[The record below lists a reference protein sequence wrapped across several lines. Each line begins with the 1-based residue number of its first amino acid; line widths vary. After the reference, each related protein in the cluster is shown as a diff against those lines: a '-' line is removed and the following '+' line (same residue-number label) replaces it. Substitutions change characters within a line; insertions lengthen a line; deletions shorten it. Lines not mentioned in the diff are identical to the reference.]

1 MTNIQA
7 QLEQLFELEKALNIL
22 LDNEEYKQFQQQQE
36 LFSDK
41 IKHVLNSQSQQDL
54 NDNIEQLKK
63 LKKSVESLQQRADV
77 EFKELKDKSLLLQR
91 NKKKIKAY
99 K

>member
-7 QLEQLFELEKALNIL
+7 QLEQLFEFEKTLNYL
-22 LDNEEYKQFQQQQE
+22 LDNQEYKQFQQQQE

-41 IKHVLNSQSQQDL
+41 IKHVLNNQSQQDL
-54 NDNIEQLKK
+54 NDNIEQLKR

-77 EFKELKDKSLLLQR
+77 DFKQLKDKSLLLQR

>member
-7 QLEQLFELEKALNIL
+7 QLEQLFEFEKELNNL
-22 LDNEEYKQFQQQQE
+22 LDDEEYKQFQQQQE

-41 IKHVLNSQSQQDL
+41 IKHVLNSQPQQIL
-54 NDNIEQLKK
+54 SDNIAHLKK
-63 LKKSVESLQQRADV
+63 LKNSVELLQQRADT
-77 EFKELKDKSLLLQR
+77 EFNQLKDKSLSLQR
-91 NKKKIKAY
+91 NKNKIKAY